1 MGRRIAYLTN
11 SLRAGG
17 LERVVTLLAS
27 GMKARGH
34 TPFICC
40 YDARGDYEA
49 DRAEGLGIQVHV
61 ILREPGVDFSYVHK
75 LRTWLRDVRAEVLHT
90 HNSTALFY
98 GALAGAAAGVPVRIA
113 TEHDGVFP
121 RSRSAAYSN
130 RVLVSRVLTHT
141 VAVSEAVKNL
151 WCESDGVSRDKVIVI
166 PNGVPDTR
174 RPRPPHSGC
183 RVGMVGRLSSEKGAD
198 VLLRALALLPRER
211 YPDLKLVVV
220 GDGPQRPELEQ
231 LIRSLGVEDR
241 VEMMGTRHDVP
252 EILAT
257 LDIFALPSRREGLPL
272 ALLEAMAAGLPVVA
286 SAVGGVPEAINRA
299 ELGLLVPPE
308 DPAALSRALARLADE
323 SEARAALGQA
333 ARERFEQNYELSKM
347 IDRYEALMLPGERAR
362 G

>member
-17 LERVVTLLAS
+17 LERVVTLLAA
-27 GMKARGH
+27 GMKERGH

-61 ILREPGVDFSYVHK
+61 ILREPGVDVSYVRK
-75 LRTWLRDVRAEVLHT
+75 LRTWLRDVRAEVIHA

-98 GALAGAAAGVPVRIA
+98 GGLAGLAAGVPIRIA

-121 RSRSAAYSN
+121 RSRSAAASN
-130 RVLVSRVLTHT
+130 RLLVSRVLTHS
-141 VAVSEAVKNL
+141 VAVSQAVKDL
-151 WCESDGVSRDKVIVI
+151 WCESDGVARDRVIVI

-174 RPRPPHSGC
+174 RPRVSHAGC
-183 RVGMVGRLSSEKGAD
+183 RIGMVGRLSVEKGAD

-220 GDGPQRPELEQ
+220 GDGPQRGELEQ
-231 LIRSLGVEDR
+231 LIRALDLADR
-241 VEMMGTRHDVP
+241 IEMLGTRHDVP
-252 EILAT
+252 DLLAT
-257 LDIFALPSRREGLPL
+257 MDIFALPSRREGLPL

-286 SAVGGVPEAINRA
+286 SAVGGVPEAITSA

-308 DPAALSRALARLADE
+308 DPAALSQAIARLADDAE
-323 SEARAALGQA
+323 TRAALGRS
-333 ARERFEQNYELSKM
+333 ARRRFEGNYELSKM
-347 IDRYEALMLPGERAR
+347 IDRYEALITPGSHPRA
-362 G
+362 